1 MIDHDEY
8 VPPSPVLPL
17 ELAGAELERYF
28 EIRMLRLFFDS
39 SGERS
44 VRWDEET
51 GEVCPGV
58 RYPRP
63 GVYDFPA
70 TGPSGE
76 TSGT

>member
-1 MIDHDEY
+1 MNDEY
-8 VPPSPVLPL
+8 TPPEPVLPL

-28 EIRMLRLFFDS
+28 EIRMLRLIFDP

-44 VRWDEET
+44 VYWDEET

-70 TGPSGE
+70 MGPSPDE
-76 TSGT
+76 SGT